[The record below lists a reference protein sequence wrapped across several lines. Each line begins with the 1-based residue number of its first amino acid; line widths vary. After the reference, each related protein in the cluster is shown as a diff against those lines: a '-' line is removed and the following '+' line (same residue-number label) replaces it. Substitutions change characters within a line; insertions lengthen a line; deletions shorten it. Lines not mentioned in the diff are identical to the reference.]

1 MPFEVE
7 SIVVEELD
15 NPHMF
20 EEGQVLQHFDEEKTI
35 FALHCSALVWTQ
47 YFCQEILFLQ
57 NLTPGRLG
65 ADVDSGN
72 GVSLSPPPGSPNE
85 LPEASSPVDVLH
97 LQMPYLVCSPQIA
110 YSPQNLP
117 PRTSR

>member
-1 MPFEVE
+1 MYC
-7 SIVVEELD
+7 S
-15 NPHMF
+15 
-20 EEGQVLQHFDEEKTI
+20 VLIRTQHF
-35 FALHCSALVWTQ
+35 
-47 YFCQEILFLQ
+47 CQVILFLQ

-65 ADVDSGN
+65 ADVDPGN

-117 PRTSR
+117 PRGSR